1 DHNHC
6 IGVPTIIIDEVSEL
20 VSNLYQ
26 YDNSD
31 CLMTDGNTWGDRR
44 TIPTQPST
52 QSSHNTLSWTACY
65 DDACMVHRGD
75 KEA

>member
-20 VSNLYQ
+20 VSNLSQ
-26 YDNSD
+26 HDNFD
-31 CLMTDGNTWGDRR
+31 CFMTSGNTWGDRR
-44 TIPTQPST
+44 TYSIQSSN
-52 QSSHNTLSWTACY
+52 QSSHNALSWMACH

>member
-6 IGVPTIIIDEVSEL
+6 TDVPTIIIDEVSEL
-20 VSNLYQ
+20 VSNLSQ
-26 YDNSD
+26 YDNID
-31 CLMTDGNTWGDRR
+31 CLMTSGNTWGDRH
-44 TIPTQPST
+44 TYSIQSSN

-75 KEA
+75 KEV